1 LLGAYKRKHQLA
13 QLAVSRLSWLEC
25 RVRPLRDDDSEL
37 LARYES
43 FFSARDLRIVEI
55 DANVVDGATRI
66 RAKFGLRTPDA
77 IQAASCLSL
86 ADEHV
91 FVSNDRKFARVPG
104 LNASIL

>member
-1 LLGAYKRKHQLA
+1 VILFLDACVLIYH
-13 QLAVSRLSWLEC
+13 
-25 RVRPLRDDDSEL
+25 
-37 LARYES
+37 
-43 FFSARDLRIVEI
+43 
-55 DANVVDGATRI
+55 ANVVDGATRI

-104 LNASIL
+104 LNASTL